1 MKARISHLLPVLLM
15 LLLGAMT
22 LWLQFSIE
30 NRPAAEPAKNRHD
43 PDAIAEKVAIARMDA
58 SGIAQYHLVAEKMVH
73 FPDNDSMELTAPR
86 FHKKDAS
93 AELTV
98 SARRGTINQEVK
110 EARFYDNVQLIRR
123 PDAGADSLQI
133 RTQYMQVFMDKGVAR
148 TDRAVN
154 IVNGPSTLA
163 GTGMEYERESG
174 HLTLLSAVKGKFNAP
189 KH

>member
-1 MKARISHLLPVLLM
+1 MNVSVKAFLVRTQCCTHNPLHALS
-15 LLLGAMT
+15 GG
-22 LWLQFSIE
+22 WL
-30 NRPAAEPAKNRHD
+30 NR
-43 PDAIAEKVAIARMDA
+43 
-58 SGIAQYHLVAEKMVH
+58 Q
-73 FPDNDSMELTAPR
+73 LTAPR

-93 AELTV
+93 VELTV

-123 PDAGADSLQI
+123 PDAGADILQI